1 MNSVGVLL
9 SGAGSNLNAMI
20 NNGID
25 VKFVVSNKQH
35 AYGLDI
41 AEEANIPIYC
51 WQSLKELEEQVSKLV
66 IQYDTKLLILA
77 GFMRLLSKQFV
88 QSMPSNSI
96 INIHPSLLPAFAGA
110 NAIEQALEYGVKYTG
125 VTIHYVDE
133 GMDTGSIIDQEIL
146 EIDKNDTLN
155 TLHNRIQTIEHKL
168 YPYTIKYL
176 LNEKNGDEQ

>member
-1 MNSVGVLL
+1 M
-9 SGAGSNLNAMI
+9 
-20 NNGID
+20 
-25 VKFVVSNKQH
+25 
-35 AYGLDI
+35 
-41 AEEANIPIYC
+41 
-51 WQSLKELEEQVSKLV
+51 
-66 IQYDTKLLILA
+66 
-77 GFMRLLSKQFV
+77 
-88 QSMPSNSI
+88 
-96 INIHPSLLPAFAGA
+96 LPAFAGA

-176 LNEKNGDEQ
+176 LNGKNR

>member
-66 IQYDTKLLILA
+66 IQYDTKLLVLA

-96 INIHPSLLPAFAGA
+96 INIHPSLLPAFSGA

-125 VTIHYVDE
+125 VTIHFVDE
-133 GMDTGSIIDQEIL
+133 GMDTGSIIVQEALDINENDTVEIL
-146 EIDKNDTLN
+146 HKRLQEV
-155 TLHNRIQTIEHKL
+155 EHKL

-176 LNEKNGDEQ
+176 LNEKNR